1 MILTSDKIEDSLKQN
16 NNEISGILHQSKNKL
31 NYDLRRY
38 FPDGVVADLVE
49 QYWFVDWTLEPGK
62 EHLQQ
67 NLPDP
72 NFHLVFENGK
82 AKLIGPVS
90 KVFSYKMA
98 NSGKVLGIKFKAG
111 ALAEI
116 LPLSLDEFVNKEL
129 VAQAYFTESVEALAA
144 ELNHDLADQV
154 IFNKMQNFL
163 VPLVK
168 NPSRQQLMVIE
179 QLELIKTTPEITSVQ
194 QLSDRTHV
202 SVRSLQRNFIKYLG
216 LSPKWL
222 IRKYRLHQALSEL
235 ENRETEVGDLVVRL
249 GYTDQSHL
257 IRDFKDILGVT
268 PKGYKQAQQTR

>member
-1 MILTSDKIEDSLKQN
+1 MKQN